1 MVDGE
6 AFVGADADAIAV
18 AALPGSVRIVQVL
31 TTCSVTVSVAATNL
45 PAITAGDHA
54 DIVVA
59 VIEDGLRTEVNAGES
74 QGRTLT
80 HATVVHE
87 ITTVA
92 EASSP
97 VAVAE
102 TRFAIKSDWS
112 RKNVKIVAFVQERA
126 SGRVLGTASMALAQQ

>member
-1 MVDGE
+1 MSPDVDKWSYGFCRNWTSTVANGPRRIAARRQMMVDGE
-6 AFVGADADAIAV
+6 AFVGTDADAIAV

-31 TTCSVTVSVAATNL
+31 TTCSVTVSVAATIL
-45 PAITAGDHA
+45 PAITAGDRA

-74 QGRTLT
+74 KGRTVT

-97 VAVAE
+97 V
-102 TRFAIKSDWS
+102 
-112 RKNVKIVAFVQERA
+112 
-126 SGRVLGTASMALAQQ
+126 